1 METNV
6 GELVKLISN
15 IKFIEKTYD
24 VMRIVDPLK
33 KKVLSYKNNVIT
45 ETEFT
50 CHHYWDKES
59 SCDNCISIKAY
70 NENDVF
76 IKIEYH
82 KEKINMVS
90 AIPVTIGQTIVIVE
104 LVKDVTKN
112 MTVVKKDKGM
122 EVDIHGIID
131 NVDSLLFKDHL
142 TGIYNRRFIDERLPV
157 DVINKSIRKENLS
170 VIMADI
176 DLFKNVNDIYGHLA
190 GDFVIKEI
198 SNVLASCIRTGKDWA
213 ARYGGEEFL
222 VCLPNADKNK
232 SIEIAERMRKKIENK
247 IFKFG
252 DIIIKV
258 TTSFGVYTSVANDES
273 SIPSL
278 INSADQNLYRAKEN
292 GRNRVMSS

>member
-1 METNV
+1 METDV

-45 ETEFT
+45 ETEFI

-59 SCDNCISIKAY
+59 SCNNCISIKAY

-112 MTVVKKDKGM
+112 MTVVKEDKGI
-122 EVDIHGIID
+122 EVDIYGIID

-157 DVINKSIRKENLS
+157 DVINKSIRK
-170 VIMADI
+170 VK
-176 DLFKNVNDIYGHLA
+176 F
-190 GDFVIKEI
+190 I
-198 SNVLASCIRTGKDWA
+198 SN
-213 ARYGGEEFL
+213 
-222 VCLPNADKNK
+222 
-232 SIEIAERMRKKIENK
+232 
-247 IFKFG
+247 
-252 DIIIKV
+252 
-258 TTSFGVYTSVANDES
+258 
-273 SIPSL
+273 
-278 INSADQNLYRAKEN
+278 N
-292 GRNRVMSS
+292 GRY